1 METFADGVA
10 PGGLY
15 DSREIKI
22 LICYMLLGVGQP
34 FPRQA
39 VLDILTEHQ
48 MANLFETSAAIDDLV
63 ARDNVREDEDGL
75 LTLTEI
81 GRQAAETLTQRIPY
95 TLRERSLKAA
105 MALLARARY
114 ERETKVDIVPLE
126 PGFSVT
132 CSIDQTEHPMM
143 SFTLRV
149 ADKMQAEM
157 VREHFLNDPTAFYRA
172 LISLSTG
179 DCTRDDRSLTIPLS

>member
-34 FPRQA
+34 FPREA
-39 VLDILTEHQ
+39 VLNILTEHE

-63 ARDNVREDEDGL
+63 ARDNIREDADGC
-75 LTLTEI
+75 LTLTDV

-114 ERETKVDIVPLE
+114 ERETKVDILPLDR
-126 PGFSVT
+126 GFSVT

-149 ADKMQAEM
+149 ADRMQADM
-157 VREHFLNDPTAFYRA
+157 VREQFLSDPTDFYRTLIA
-172 LISLSTG
+172 LATG
-179 DCTRDDRSLTIPLS
+179 DCTRDDRTLTIPLS

>member
-39 VLDILTEHQ
+39 VLDILTEYQ
-48 MANLFETSAAIDDLV
+48 MANLFETSAAIDDLIE
-63 ARDNVREDEDGL
+63 RDNVREDDEGL

-81 GRQAAETLTQRIPY
+81 GRQAAESLTRRIPY

-105 MALLARARY
+105 MSLLTRARY
-114 ERETKVDIVPLE
+114 ERETKVDIQPLE
-126 PGFSVT
+126 HGFSVT

-149 ADKMQAEM
+149 ADKMQADM
-157 VREHFLNDPTAFYRA
+157 VREQFLRDPTAFYRTLIA
-172 LISLSTG
+172 LATD
-179 DCTRDDRSLTIPLS
+179 DCTRTDGSITIPLS